1 MRALRPLTAAVMA
14 VFLAGCLQRALLYY
28 PSDRLPTPA
37 EIGATDYDV
46 VQLTTADGLVLTAW
60 HAAAMEDRPTIVY
73 LQGNAGNIAG
83 RVPKLRPF
91 RAAGYG
97 VLLVGYRGYGG
108 NPGTPSEAGLLAD
121 GEAGLAYLADAGV
134 PPDRV
139 VLFGESLGTAI
150 AVRLAA
156 DRQVAALVLEAPF
169 TSIIDA
175 GRYHYPFLP
184 VETLAED
191 RFDTIRHIT
200 GVSAPVLIVH
210 GERDRIVPV
219 TQGRRLLAAAPG
231 PKRGVFLRGAGHN
244 NLAAFGAADVQLAF
258 LAEFVGP

>member
-1 MRALRPLTAAVMA
+1 MRMLRLLMPALMA
-14 VFLAGCLQRALLYY
+14 VLLAGCLQRALLYF
-28 PSDRLPTPA
+28 PADNLPTPA
-37 EIGATDYDV
+37 EIGATAYDV
-46 VQLTTADGLVLTAW
+46 VELTTADGLSLTAW
-60 HAAAMEDRPTIVY
+60 HAVAEDGWPTIVY

-108 NPGTPSEAGLLAD
+108 NPGTPSETGLLAD
-121 GEAGLAYLADAGV
+121 GQAGLTYLTDAGV

-139 VLFGESLGTAI
+139 VLFGESLGTAV

-156 DRQVAALVLEAPF
+156 SNRVAALILEAPF
-169 TSIIDA
+169 TSVIDA
-175 GRYHYPFLP
+175 GRYHYPLLP

-191 RFDTIRHIT
+191 RFDSIRHIVDVT
-200 GVSAPVLIVH
+200 APVLIVH

-219 TQGRRLLAAAPG
+219 AQGRRLLATAPE
-231 PKRGVFLRGAGHN
+231 PKRGVFLPLAGHN
-244 NLAAFGAADVQLAF
+244 NLSAFGAADIQLAF

>member
-1 MRALRPLTAAVMA
+1 MRALGFLVVALASML
-14 VFLAGCLQRALLYY
+14 LAGCLQRALLYF
-28 PSDRLPTPA
+28 PADNLPTPV

-46 VQLTTADGLVLTAW
+46 VRLMTADGLSLTAW
-60 HAAAMEDRPTIVY
+60 HATAEEGRPTIVY

-121 GEAGLAYLADAGV
+121 GVAGLTYLADVGV
-134 PPDRV
+134 SPDRV
-139 VLFGESLGTAI
+139 VLFGESLGSAVAI
-150 AVRLAA
+150 RLAA
-156 DRQVAALVLEAPF
+156 SHRVAALILEAPF

-175 GRYHYPFLP
+175 GRYHYPLLP

-191 RFDTIRHIT
+191 RFDSIRHIA
-200 GVSAPVLIVH
+200 GVTAPVLIVH

-219 TQGRRLLAAAPG
+219 AQGRRLLAAAPE
-231 PKRGVFLRGAGHN
+231 PKRGVFLPRASHN
-244 NLAAFGAADVQLAF
+244 NLAAFGAADIQLAF